1 MLNEVKRDG
10 FVIIKHRLAHT
21 LFAAFLAGIMA
32 ACAPAPPPAGV
43 VATPAE
49 IEEAIFNSEAPLTL
63 VHVWATWCDP
73 CREEFPELLEAY
85 RNTRNHGLDLLLV
98 SADDPDELDAV
109 NAFLRNHQSP
119 VNSLVSTELSGE
131 FIELFSTNWSGALP
145 ASFFYDASGQLVA
158 EWMGK
163 RSYDEYIKTINQFLK
178 P

>member
-1 MLNEVKRDG
+1 M
-10 FVIIKHRLAHT
+10 KHRLV
-21 LFAAFLAGIMA
+21 LLLIPAALAGIMA
-32 ACAPAPPPAGV
+32 ACAPAPSSTGV

-49 IEEAIFNSEAPLTL
+49 IQETMRTSEAPLTL
-63 VHVWATWCDP
+63 VHVWATWCAP

-85 RNTRNHGLDLLLV
+85 RNTRERGLALLLV

-109 NAFLRNHQSP
+109 NAFLRNHQAP

-145 ASFFYDASGQLVA
+145 ASFFYDADGKLIA
-158 EWMGK
+158 EWTGK
-163 RSYDEYIKTINQFLK
+163 RSYDEYMQTIEQLLK